1 MHYMPIGFG
10 TFFQWLIVEYI
21 GLVVL
26 GIIVPFG
33 WILWRQRGK
42 EYDGSYGESD
52 QKNDDLRK

>member
-1 MHYMPIGFG
+1 MPIGFS